1 MDLTKVSVT
10 CSYCS
15 FFHRHTGSV
24 LLYWETRT
32 VQQLKKI
39 KKIWTLANAFDFFFL
54 IKVLDFSP
62 KEDFFFW
69 SGTVSS
75 ILLLRLT
82 TESVHVTQQL

>member
-1 MDLTKVSVT
+1 M
-10 CSYCS
+10 
-15 FFHRHTGSV
+15 
-24 LLYWETRT
+24 LL
-32 VQQLKKI
+32 I
-39 KKIWTLANAFDFFFL
+39 FFFL